1 MKKLVATIEI
11 ESDETLDDIQDQ
23 LKDNVEDLNLEFI
36 DWDDDDSF
44 EL

>member
-1 MKKLVATIEI
+1 MKKLWATIEC
-11 ESDETLDDIQDQ
+11 ESDETLDDIRNQ

-44 EL
+44 ES